1 MIISFDFILFQVID
15 YSRKLLILIYLQK
28 MIIAILLFTL
38 SEFFGRFH
46 PVLVHLPIGMLLLAS
61 IFQLLLQKQKTTSLQ
76 PAIDI
81 SLFWGMLS
89 AIVSAVSGF
98 LLSKT
103 GDYDASLIS
112 NHQWFGIA
120 VAVISLVA
128 FILNK
133 RQNQYTK
140 WVMLL
145 MTMLVVITGH
155 LGGTITHGSDYLTKA
170 FSSDDKGMNNIA
182 RKPIKNVQEAVAYTD
197 VIQPILTSKCYGC
210 HGPNK
215 QKGKLRLDLPNFI
228 LKGGKDGAIISA
240 GKADESDL
248 IKRIILSKENKNHMP
263 PIEKPQLS
271 KQEMDLL
278 YWWISTGAD
287 FNKQVKTL
295 PQFEKIKPVLTSLQS
310 AEIREL
316 AKQADI
322 PDQAVEKAGEL
333 AIQQLK
339 ARGIA
344 VSPVTQ
350 KSNYLSANY
359 VAVDAISEKDLHLL
373 EPLRKQLIWL
383 KLGNSKL
390 SDQQMEIIASLSSL
404 TRLSLERTA
413 ITDKGILAL
422 QKLSSLQY
430 INLVGT
436 KVTAKGIAQL
446 KPLNKLE
453 QIYLYQTSITGNDWS
468 ELKKIFPKA
477 VIDSGGYTI
486 PFLEGDTSELKAPI
500 VRK

>member
-1 MIISFDFILFQVID
+1 MIT
-15 YSRKLLILIYLQK
+15 
-28 MIIAILLFTL
+28 AIVLFTL
-38 SEFFGRFH
+38 TELIGKFH
-46 PVLVHLPIGMLLLAS
+46 PVLVHLPIGMLLIAA
-61 IFQLLLQKQKTTSLQ
+61 IFQLISHKQKSASLQ
-76 PAIDI
+76 PAINI
-81 SLFWGMLS
+81 TLFWGTIS
-89 AIVSAVSGF
+89 AIASAISGF

-103 GDYDASLIS
+103 DDYDASLIS
-112 NHQWFGIA
+112 SHQWFGIS
-120 VAVISLVA
+120 VAAIAIVA

-133 RQNQYTK
+133 QQHQHTK
-140 WVMLL
+140 WVILL
-145 MTMLVVITGH
+145 MTILVVITGH
-155 LGGTITHGSDYLTKA
+155 LGGSITHGSDYLTKVFA
-170 FSSDDKGMNNIA
+170 SDERVISNTA

-228 LKGGKDGAIISA
+228 LKGGKDGAIITA
-240 GKADESDL
+240 GQADESDL
-248 IKRIILSKENKNHMP
+248 IKRIILSKENKDHMP
-263 PIEKPQLS
+263 PMEKPQLS
-271 KQEMDLL
+271 KHEMDLL

-287 FNKQVKTL
+287 FTKKVNSL
-295 PQFEKIKPVLTSLQS
+295 PQSEKIKPVLLSLQS

-316 AKQADI
+316 AKLSDI
-322 PDQAVEKAGEL
+322 PAQAVEKADAQ

-344 VSPVTQ
+344 VSPVAQ
-350 KSNYLSANY
+350 KSNYLSVNY
-359 VAVDAISEKDLHLL
+359 VAIDAITEKDLHLL

-383 KLGNSKL
+383 KLGNSTL

-422 QKLSSLQY
+422 QKLVSLQY

-436 KVTAKGIAQL
+436 KVTAKGMAQL
-446 KPLNKLE
+446 KALNKLE

-477 VIDSGGYTI
+477 VIDSGGYTM
-486 PFLEGDTSELKAPI
+486 PLLEGDTSELKAAVI
-500 VRK
+500 RK

>member
-1 MIISFDFILFQVID
+1 MIT
-15 YSRKLLILIYLQK
+15 
-28 MIIAILLFTL
+28 AIVLFTL
-38 SEFFGRFH
+38 TEFIGKFH
-46 PVLVHLPIGMLLLAS
+46 PVLVHLPIGMLLLAA
-61 IFQLLLQKQKTTSLQ
+61 IFQLISVKQKSASLQ
-76 PAIDI
+76 PAIQI

-89 AIVSAVSGF
+89 AIAAAVSGF

-103 GDYDASLIS
+103 DDYDPSLIS
-112 NHQWFGIA
+112 SHQWFGIA
-120 VAVISLVA
+120 VAVISIVA

-133 RQNQYTK
+133 QQHQHTK

-155 LGGTITHGSDYLTKA
+155 LGGSITHGSDYLTKV
-170 FSSDDKGMNNIA
+170 FSSDDQVMDNA
-182 RKPIKNVQEAVAYTD
+182 LRKPIKNVQEAVAYTD

-215 QKGKLRLDLPNFI
+215 QKGKLRMDLPNFI
-228 LKGGKDGAIISA
+228 LKGGKDGPIISA

-248 IKRIILSKENKNHMP
+248 IKRIILSKENKDHMP

-271 KQEMDLL
+271 KHEMDLL

-287 FNKQVKTL
+287 FTKKVNTL
-295 PQFEKIKPVLTSLQS
+295 PQSEKIKPVLLSLQS
-310 AEIREL
+310 SEIREM
-316 AKQADI
+316 AKLSDI
-322 PDQAVEKAGEL
+322 PDQAVEKADAK

-344 VSPVTQ
+344 VSPVAQ
-350 KSNYLSANY
+350 NSNYLSANY
-359 VAVDAISEKDLHLL
+359 VAVDAISEKDLQLL

-383 KLGNSKL
+383 KLGNSKI
-390 SDQQMEIIASLSSL
+390 SDQQMEIIANLSSL
-404 TRLSLERTA
+404 TRLSLEKTA

-446 KPLNKLE
+446 KGLNQLG

-468 ELKKIFPKA
+468 ELKKIFPTA
-477 VIDSGGYTI
+477 VIDSGGYTM
-486 PFLEGDTSELKAPI
+486 PLLEGDTSELKAAVI
-500 VRK
+500 RK

>member
-1 MIISFDFILFQVID
+1 MIT
-15 YSRKLLILIYLQK
+15 
-28 MIIAILLFTL
+28 AILLFTL
-38 SEFFGRFH
+38 TDFIGKFH
-46 PVLVHLPIGMLLLAS
+46 PVLVHLPIGMLLLAA
-61 IFQLLLQKQKTTSLQ
+61 IFQLISHKQKSASLQ
-76 PAIDI
+76 PAIHI
-81 SLFWGMLS
+81 TLFWGMLS
-89 AIVSAVSGF
+89 AIASGVSGF

-112 NHQWFGIA
+112 SHQWFGIS
-120 VAVISLVA
+120 VAAIAIVA

-133 RQNQYTK
+133 RQHEHTK
-140 WVMLL
+140 WVILV
-145 MTMLVVITGH
+145 MTVLIVITGH
-155 LGGTITHGSDYLTKA
+155 LGGSITHGSDYLTKVFA
-170 FSSDDKGMNNIA
+170 SDDTVMSNA
-182 RKPIKNVQEAVAYTD
+182 VRKPIKNVQEVVAYTD

-248 IKRIILSKENKNHMP
+248 IKRILLSKENKDHMP

-271 KQEMDLL
+271 KHEMDLL
-278 YWWISTGAD
+278 YWWISAGAD
-287 FNKQVKTL
+287 FTKKVNAL
-295 PQFEKIKPVLTSLQS
+295 PQSEKIKPVLLSLQS

-316 AKQADI
+316 AKLSDI
-322 PDQAVEKAGEL
+322 PDQAVEKADEL

-344 VSPVTQ
+344 VSPVAQ
-350 KSNYLSANY
+350 NSNYLSANY
-359 VAVDAISEKDLHLL
+359 VAIEAMTDKDLQLL
-373 EPLRKQLIWL
+373 APLRKQLLWL
-383 KLGNSKL
+383 KLGKSTL

-422 QKLSSLQY
+422 QKLVSLQY

-436 KVTAKGIAQL
+436 KVTAKGMAQL
-446 KPLNKLE
+446 KGLNKLE

-477 VIDSGGYTI
+477 VIDSGGYTM
-486 PFLEGDTSELKAPI
+486 PLLEGDTSELKAPMI
-500 VRK
+500 RK

>member
-1 MIISFDFILFQVID
+1 MIT
-15 YSRKLLILIYLQK
+15 
-28 MIIAILLFTL
+28 AIVLFTL
-38 SEFFGRFH
+38 TEFIGKFH
-46 PVLVHLPIGMLLLAS
+46 PVLVHLPIGMLLLAA
-61 IFQLLLQKQKTTSLQ
+61 IFQLISVKQKSASLQ
-76 PAIDI
+76 PAIQI

-89 AIVSAVSGF
+89 AIAAAVSGF

-103 GDYDASLIS
+103 DDYDPSLIS
-112 NHQWFGIA
+112 SHQWFGIA
-120 VAVISLVA
+120 VAVISIVA

-133 RQNQYTK
+133 QQHQHTK

-155 LGGTITHGSDYLTKA
+155 LGGSITHGSDYLTKV
-170 FSSDDKGMNNIA
+170 FSSDDQVMDNA
-182 RKPIKNVQEAVAYTD
+182 LRKPIKNVQEAVAYTD

-215 QKGKLRLDLPNFI
+215 QKGKLRMDLPNFI
-228 LKGGKDGAIISA
+228 LKGGKDGPIISA
-240 GKADESDL
+240 GKADESNL
-248 IKRIILSKENKNHMP
+248 IKRIILSKENKDHMP

-271 KQEMDLL
+271 KHEMDLL

-287 FNKQVKTL
+287 FTKKVNTL
-295 PQFEKIKPVLTSLQS
+295 PQSEKIKPVLLSLQS
-310 AEIREL
+310 AEIREM
-316 AKQADI
+316 AKLSDI
-322 PDQAVEKAGEL
+322 PDQAVEKADAK

-344 VSPVTQ
+344 VSPVAQ
-350 KSNYLSANY
+350 NSNYLSANY
-359 VAVDAISEKDLHLL
+359 VAVDAISEKDLQLL

-383 KLGNSKL
+383 KLGNSKI

-404 TRLSLERTA
+404 TRLSVERTD

-446 KPLNKLE
+446 KGLNQLG

-468 ELKKIFPKA
+468 ELKKIFPTA
-477 VIDSGGYTI
+477 VIDSGGYTM
-486 PFLEGDTSELKAPI
+486 PLLEGDTSELKAAVI
-500 VRK
+500 RK